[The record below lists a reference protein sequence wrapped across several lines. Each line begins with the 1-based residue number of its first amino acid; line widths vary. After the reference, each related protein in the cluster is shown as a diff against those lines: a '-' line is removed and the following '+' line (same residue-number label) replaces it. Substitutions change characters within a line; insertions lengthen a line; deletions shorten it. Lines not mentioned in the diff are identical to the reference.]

1 MTDFSK
7 LTKITKKELDT
18 FKLKEI
24 TQNEYNKINKYIME
38 YIKTCTEFEGKKRKQ
53 KLRKLIEKFKEKKIK
68 LFCSTYVKKR
78 KLTIQI
84 N

>member
-1 MTDFSK
+1 
-7 LTKITKKELDT
+7 
-18 FKLKEI
+18 
-24 TQNEYNKINKYIME
+24 ME